1 MCQEARMAE
10 DESKKKR
17 GKRKGLG
24 GLTPEKKKKLKV
36 TMGQAHNENLF
47 IYKYCEITFYSLDF
61 NFKLYIL

>member
-1 MCQEARMAE
+1 MAE

-47 IYKYCEITFYSLDF
+47 IYKYCEIIFYSLV
-61 NFKLYIL
+61 I